1 MGLRRRISSSQVKWD
16 WLENVFKV
24 STKFT
29 HKSSPI
35 KATDLL
41 FILKHCDRQKN
52 NFHSI
57 VNRARLKFTYQQT
70 NSLFFSHF
78 IDYPMLLLL
87 FVSRPISMR
96 FRCCILTIPPP
107 HSTSDTLKQQSKFV
121 NYLQGRCEA
130 DDKKSMGKM
139 LLFNNRKN
147 NWKVEKTHVWCFTS
161 SFFIW
166 VLNLRYMIMLLLRGR
181 GKGGGYRWGTV
192 FRIQFPAETK
202 AKRKSDKSWE
212 NIIIYLP
219 LVSRFPHS
227 IV

>member
-78 IDYPMLLLL
+78 IDYPMLLL

-96 FRCCILTIPPP
+96 WIFAVAFSQSPP

-166 VLNLRYMIMLLLRGR
+166 VLNLRYMIMLLLRGEGEGGR
-181 GKGGGYRWGTV
+181 ESVRDSFSYSISSRDKGEEKIR
-192 FRIQFPAETK
+192 
-202 AKRKSDKSWE
+202 
-212 NIIIYLP
+212 
-219 LVSRFPHS
+219 
-227 IV
+227 